1 MDKLKMQ
8 TQDLTD
14 RNIEQIGMLFPNVIT
29 EIRDQN
35 GDLKKAVYFDLL
47 KQTLS
52 KNLVEG
58 DDERYRLDWQ
68 GKIK

>member
-1 MDKLKMQ
+1 
-8 TQDLTD
+8 
-14 RNIEQIGMLFPNVIT
+14 MLFPNVIT
-29 EIRDQN
+29 EIKDESGN
-35 GDLKKAVYFDLL
+35 PKKAVDFDLL
-47 KQTLS
+47 KQALS